1 MTKRAILV
9 LEDGSVYEGYA
20 FGAEANAHG
29 EVVFNTSMMG
39 YQEMLTDP
47 SYAGQIVVPT
57 YPLIGNYGI
66 NEQDFESNKIQ
77 VRGFVVREECYQPNH
92 YLSNSTLHQYL
103 AESGIPG
110 ISGVDTRAIT
120 RKLRSVGVMMG
131 TITSDKTPQEALEQL
146 KELPRYGETDFVKQV
161 TTDAPYQWEP
171 ELHGETSE
179 SLCKIVVLDCGLK
192 YSILRIMHGLGCTM
206 QVVPATM
213 SADEILSL
221 KPDGILLSPG
231 PGNPELLDYI
241 VDTVKKLI
249 GKKPIMGICMGNQLI
264 ARAFGAKT
272 FKLKFGHRGANH
284 PVRDLSDGRIHITAQ
299 NHGYATDPD
308 SLNGGLEVTHINLN
322 DGTVEGLRHK
332 ELPIFSIQ
340 YHSEASPGPLDNTY
354 LFGKFIEMVRG
365 GKIASPFNRGGMR
378 GIHAALQQKPERT
391 CQTTQREYDRRRK
404 ASVGENKDETAK
416 GLPVLQ
422 AETHR

>member
-9 LEDGSVYEGYA
+9 LEDGSVYEGFT
-20 FGAEANAHG
+20 FGAEADTCG
-29 EVVFNTSMMG
+29 EVVFNTSMTG

-66 NEQDFESNKIQ
+66 NDLDFESSKIQ
-77 VRGFVVREECYQPNH
+77 VRGFVVRGECLQPNH
-92 YLSNSTLHQYL
+92 YLSTRTIGEYL

-120 RKLRSVGVMMG
+120 RKLRSAGVMTGML
-131 TITSDKTPQEALEQL
+131 TSDKTPQQALEQL
-146 KELPRYGETDFVKQV
+146 KKVPDYGTIDFVREV
-161 TTDAPYQWEP
+161 TTDVPYEWEP
-171 ELHGETSE
+171 NPNDPD
-179 SLCKIVVLDCGLK
+179 SLYNIVVLDCGLK
-192 YSILRIMHGLGCTM
+192 YTILRLMRRAGCR
-206 QVVPATM
+206 VRAVPCTM
-213 SADEILSL
+213 SAEEILKL
-221 KPDGILLSPG
+221 KPDGIILSPG
-231 PGNPELLDYI
+231 PGNPETLDYI

-249 GKKPIMGICMGNQLI
+249 EKKPIMGICMGNQLI

-272 FKLKFGHRGANH
+272 FKLKFGHRGSNH

-308 SLNGGLEVTHINLN
+308 SLRDGLEVTHINLN
-322 DGTVEGLRHK
+322 DGTVEGLRHT

-354 LFGKFIEMVRG
+354 LFGDFIQMVRNY
-365 GKIASPFNRGGMR
+365 K
-378 GIHAALQQKPERT
+378 
-391 CQTTQREYDRRRK
+391 
-404 ASVGENKDETAK
+404 
-416 GLPVLQ
+416 
-422 AETHR
+422 